1 MFSFLSCGR
10 LFGRST
16 FLICLDFLLLFY
28 SKVDYLE
35 QDFHVLHQHSRWQ
48 SLSYITH
55 SDDVATSCELL
66 VNVEPYAFDFTNTII
81 RLNCIC
87 HIFNFLLFI
96 SWLQPRLIIDWTLA
110 NGFLMIFVLFLI
122 KIVTNKLQLGSLFYW
137 SYRFLHV
144 NWISCCRLDV

>member
-1 MFSFLSCGR
+1 VYSFLSRGR

-16 FLICLDFLLLFY
+16 FLICLDFLLLFH

-48 SLSYITH
+48 SLRYITH

-66 VNVEPYAFDFTNTII
+66 VNVKPDAFDFTNTIL

-96 SWLQPRLIIDWTLA
+96 S
-110 NGFLMIFVLFLI
+110 
-122 KIVTNKLQLGSLFYW
+122 
-137 SYRFLHV
+137 
-144 NWISCCRLDV
+144 